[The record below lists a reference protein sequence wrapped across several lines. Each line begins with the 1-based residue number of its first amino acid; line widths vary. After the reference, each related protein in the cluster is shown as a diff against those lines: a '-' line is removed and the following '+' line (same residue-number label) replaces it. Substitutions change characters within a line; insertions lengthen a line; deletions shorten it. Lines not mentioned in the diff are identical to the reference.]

1 MLPRSIALAFVILV
15 FAFPSN
21 AASPNAALHR
31 HPGTAYVTPKGAG
44 HRDGS
49 SWMNA
54 GTLSAFGALLARAG
68 PGGRILLR
76 ADTGAYE
83 TPTSI
88 DVRGGGTPDRP
99 ITVMGVDASE
109 NPMKAVIVGTRAT
122 PYSPEGSPGSEVFR
136 LLRGANFLRF
146 KYLSFRNQGN
156 GCFRLGED
164 IRDLTIEH
172 VDAVNVRRFIENTVA
187 GSSKSASVDGL
198 IIRDV
203 EVNGFSKGAVRLRY
217 DTRNVRFED
226 VHGDSERQD
235 GDNFAEG
242 IALEDTVH
250 DVVLRRVTMR
260 NSQDTLHEYWNGDG
274 FTTERQVYRIR
285 FEDTVATG
293 NTDGGYDLK
302 SSQTTLDR
310 AIAKDNKH
318 NFKLW
323 GDKVVVSNCVGVSP
337 HLRGGTGV
345 QSQFEILQGATVSIR
360 GCRLIDVDP
369 GTTVFHLERDAHV
382 QVTQTTISKNKDAPI
397 SLIEDGANLRIE

>member
-1 MLPRSIALAFVILV
+1 MHRRGSPATPSERRMLPRSIALAFVILV

-136 LLRGANFLRF
+136 LREHRRRFLEICKRRWADHPRCRGERILEGSR
-146 KYLSFRNQGN
+146 S
-156 GCFRLGED
+156 
-164 IRDLTIEH
+164 LTIRY
-172 VDAVNVRRFIENTVA
+172 AQC
-187 GSSKSASVDGL
+187 SV
-198 IIRDV
+198 
-203 EVNGFSKGAVRLRY
+203 
-217 DTRNVRFED
+217 
-226 VHGDSERQD
+226 
-235 GDNFAEG
+235 
-242 IALEDTVH
+242 
-250 DVVLRRVTMR
+250 
-260 NSQDTLHEYWNGDG
+260 
-274 FTTERQVYRIR
+274 
-285 FEDTVATG
+285 
-293 NTDGGYDLK
+293 
-302 SSQTTLDR
+302 
-310 AIAKDNKH
+310 
-318 NFKLW
+318 
-323 GDKVVVSNCVGVSP
+323 
-337 HLRGGTGV
+337 
-345 QSQFEILQGATVSIR
+345 
-360 GCRLIDVDP
+360 
-369 GTTVFHLERDAHV
+369 
-382 QVTQTTISKNKDAPI
+382 
-397 SLIEDGANLRIE
+397 